1 MSQTLPERRS
11 TTEPQRWEPLS
22 ELEQMT
28 QRMRRMLDQT
38 FGGFGLQ
45 SPLITEG
52 AGWAPLVDIEE
63 QDDAYV
69 LEAELP
75 GVKREDVSIEVAG
88 NELSVTGEIKEKER
102 KGALRRRT
110 RRTGRFEYRVRLP
123 EQVDAS
129 KIEASLDQG
138 VLTGELGP
146 LHPGQSLVTTADFDP
161 ATGAYTRNV
170 RVVDPRINL
179 LLDPET
185 RTRFD
190 EEEWRW

>member
-1 MSQTLPERRS
+1 
-11 TTEPQRWEPLS
+11 
-22 ELEQMT
+22 MT

-45 SPLITEG
+45 SPLITKG

-75 GVKREDVSIEVAG
+75 GVKREDVNIEVAG
-88 NELSVTGEIKEKER
+88 NELSATGEIKEKER
-102 KGALRRRT
+102 EGALRRRT
-110 RRTGRFEYRVRLP
+110 RRVGRFEYRVRLP

-138 VLTGELGP
+138 VLTL
-146 LHPGQSLVTTADFDP
+146 
-161 ATGAYTRNV
+161 
-170 RVVDPRINL
+170 RVPKSERAQRQKI
-179 LLDPET
+179 EIKSK
-185 RTRFD
+185 
-190 EEEWRW
+190 

>member
-38 FGGFGLQ
+38 FGELGWS
-45 SPLITEG
+45 SPLLTEG
-52 AGWAPLVDIEE
+52 ACWSPFVNIEE
-63 QDDAYV
+63 QDDAYL

-75 GVKREDVSIEVAG
+75 GVKRDDVNIEVVG
-88 NELSVTGEIKEKER
+88 NELSITGEIKEKER

-123 EQVDAS
+123 DQVDAS

-138 VLTGELGP
+138 VLT
-146 LHPGQSLVTTADFDP
+146 
-161 ATGAYTRNV
+161 V
-170 RVVDPRINL
+170 RVPKSERAQRQKI
-179 LLDPET
+179 EIKSK
-185 RTRFD
+185 
-190 EEEWRW
+190 